1 MNKAE
6 RLIRSDRARKR
17 RSGIKIFT
25 KKRTENLY
33 SQLHRL
39 KIKRQKIKTKLAS

>member
-6 RLIRSDRARKR
+6 RLSRSERARKR
-17 RSGIKIFT
+17 RSSIKIIT

-33 SQLHRL
+33 SQLHR
-39 KIKRQKIKTKLAS
+39 IKVKKQKIKTKLAS

>member
-6 RLIRSDRARKR
+6 RLSRSERARKR
-17 RSGIKIFT
+17 RSSIKIIT

-33 SQLHRL
+33 SQLHRM
-39 KIKRQKIKTKLAS
+39 KVKKQKIKTKFAS